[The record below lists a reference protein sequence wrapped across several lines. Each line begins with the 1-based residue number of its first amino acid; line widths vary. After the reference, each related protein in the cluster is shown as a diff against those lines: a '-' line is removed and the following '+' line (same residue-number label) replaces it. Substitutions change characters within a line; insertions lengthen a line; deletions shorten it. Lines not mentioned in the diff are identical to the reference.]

1 MKIYSIKEIVE
12 ATNSFLKPK
21 TKTLP
26 KKSKK
31 IKNIKLPPETE
42 SIIAEAESTILDENK
57 KRSLL
62 LKNEVLNVPRNSID
76 SFNYKIKIK
85 PEVKDHMI
93 NELYLY
99 LKKKVRKST
108 LKLIID
114 EQLEIKNLRNE
125 VNVLK
130 QTEAN
135 LKNSYQALK
144 NEHES
149 VLLDNE
155 NLEINKIQLNSE
167 INELRIGNEVLQ
179 NNVNE
184 VTENNNQL
192 DKKIVELKTDNN
204 VLHNNLNQVTENNKQ
219 LDKKTVELKN
229 DNNVLHNNLNQVTE
243 NNKQLNKKIVELK
256 NDNNVLHNNLNQV
269 TENNKQLDIENKD
282 LKGDFDKTKND
293 LNENIEKN
301 RSNETHNLELKNT
314 VSRYIVNTKKIQ
326 EKLDLAEKSNYLELE
341 AQTEKVKFY
350 QEDNVRLSGE
360 LLAAQK
366 KNATIKENLN
376 FIETEKEEISNKIKE
391 LNKSI
396 DEKTNIIPSNFIK
409 QNLVKTEEKTEILN
423 DKEQKSLDEVIN
435 RIFAKI

>member
-1 MKIYSIKEIVE
+1 MKIYSIKEIVK
-12 ATNSFLKPK
+12 ATNSFLNPE

-114 EQLEIKNLRNE
+114 EQLEIKNLKNK
-125 VNVLK
+125 VNILK
-130 QTEAN
+130 QNEAN

-149 VLLDNE
+149 VLLDNK

-179 NNVNE
+179 NNVNQ

-192 DKKIVELKTDNN
+192 DKKIVELK
-204 VLHNNLNQVTENNKQ
+204 
-219 LDKKTVELKN
+219 N
-229 DNNVLHNNLNQVTE
+229 DNNVLHNNLNEVTE
-243 NNKQLNKKIVELK
+243 NNKQLDKKIVELK

-326 EKLDLAEKSNYLELE
+326 EKLDLAEKSNYLKLE
-341 AQTEKVKFY
+341 TQTEKVKFY
-350 QEDNVRLSGE
+350 QEENVRLSSE
-360 LLAAQK
+360 LLAVQK
-366 KNATIKENLN
+366 KNTTIKENLN

-409 QNLVKTEEKTEILN
+409 QSLVKTEEKNETLN

>member
-1 MKIYSIKEIVE
+1 MKIYSIKEIVK
-12 ATNSFLKPK
+12 ATNSFLKPE

-31 IKNIKLPPETE
+31 IKDIKLPPKTE

-57 KRSLL
+57 KRLL
-62 LKNEVLNVPRNSID
+62 SLKNEVLNVPRNSID

-114 EQLEIKNLRNE
+114 EQLEIKNLKNK
-125 VNVLK
+125 VNILK

-135 LKNSYQALK
+135 LKKSYQVLK
-144 NEHES
+144 NDHES
-149 VLLDNE
+149 VLLDNK
-155 NLEINKIQLNSE
+155 NLEINKVQLNSE
-167 INELRIGNEVLQ
+167 INELRNNNEVLQ
-179 NNVNE
+179 KNLNQI
-184 VTENNNQL
+184 TENKEKLN
-192 DKKIVELKTDNN
+192 KEIVELKT
-204 VLHNNLNQVTENNKQ
+204 
-219 LDKKTVELKN
+219 
-229 DNNVLHNNLNQVTE
+229 
-243 NNKQLNKKIVELK
+243 
-256 NDNNVLHNNLNQV
+256 DNNVLHNNLNQV

-282 LKGDFDKTKND
+282 LKADFDKTKND

-301 RSNETHNLELKNT
+301 RSNEIHNSELKNT

-326 EKLDLAEKSNYLELE
+326 EKLDLTEKSINLKFE
-341 AQTEKVKFY
+341 AQTKKVKFY
-350 QEDNVRLSGE
+350 QEENVRLSSE
-360 LLAAQK
+360 LLAVQK
-366 KNATIKENLN
+366 KNITIKENLN

-409 QNLVKTEEKTEILN
+409 QNLVKTEEKTETLN

>member
-31 IKNIKLPPETE
+31 IKDIKLPPKTE

-57 KRSLL
+57 KRLL
-62 LKNEVLNVPRNSID
+62 SLKNEVLNVPRNSID

-114 EQLEIKNLRNE
+114 EQLEIKNLKNK
-125 VNVLK
+125 VNILK

-144 NEHES
+144 NDHES
-149 VLLDNE
+149 VLLDNK
-155 NLEINKIQLNSE
+155 NLEINKVQLNSE
-167 INELRIGNEVLQ
+167 INELRINNEVLQ
-179 NNVNE
+179 KNLNQI
-184 VTENNNQL
+184 TENKEKL
-192 DKKIVELKTDNN
+192 DKEIVELKSDNN
-204 VLHNNLNQVTENNKQ
+204 VLHNNLNQVAENNK
-219 LDKKTVELKN
+219 E
-229 DNNVLHNNLNQVTE
+229 
-243 NNKQLNKKIVELK
+243 
-256 NDNNVLHNNLNQV
+256 
-269 TENNKQLDIENKD
+269 LDIENKD
-282 LKGDFDKTKND
+282 LKADLNKTKND

-301 RSNETHNLELKNT
+301 RSNEIHNFELKNT

-326 EKLDLAEKSNYLELE
+326 EKLDLAEKSNYLKLE

-366 KNATIKENLN
+366 KNITIKENLN

-409 QNLVKTEEKTEILN
+409 QSLVKTEEKNETLN
-423 DKEQKSLDEVIN
+423 DNEQKSLDEVIN

>member
-1 MKIYSIKEIVE
+1 MKIYSIKEIVK
-12 ATNSFLKPK
+12 ATNSFLNPE

-114 EQLEIKNLRNE
+114 EQLEIKNLKNK
-125 VNVLK
+125 VNILK
-130 QTEAN
+130 QNEAN

-184 VTENNNQL
+184 VTENNKQL
-192 DKKIVELKTDNN
+192 DKKI
-204 VLHNNLNQVTENNKQ
+204 
-219 LDKKTVELKN
+219 VELKN

-243 NNKQLNKKIVELK
+243 NNNQLDKKIVELK
-256 NDNNVLHNNLNQV
+256 TNNNVLHNNLNEV

-326 EKLDLAEKSNYLELE
+326 EKLDLAEKSNYLKLE
-341 AQTEKVKFY
+341 TQTEKVKFY
-350 QEDNVRLSGE
+350 QDENVRLSSE
-360 LLAAQK
+360 LLAVQK
-366 KNATIKENLN
+366 KNTTIKENLN

-409 QNLVKTEEKTEILN
+409 QSLVKTEEKNETLN

>member
-1 MKIYSIKEIVE
+1 MKIYSIKEIVK
-12 ATNSFLKPK
+12 ATNSFLKPE

-57 KRSLL
+57 KRLL
-62 LKNEVLNVPRNSID
+62 SLKNEVLNVPRNSID

-114 EQLEIKNLRNE
+114 EQLEIKNLKNK
-125 VNVLK
+125 VNILK

-144 NEHES
+144 NDHES
-149 VLLDNE
+149 VLLDNK
-155 NLEINKIQLNSE
+155 NLEINKVQLNSE
-167 INELRIGNEVLQ
+167 INELRISNEVLQ
-179 NNVNE
+179 
-184 VTENNNQL
+184 
-192 DKKIVELKTDNN
+192 
-204 VLHNNLNQVTENNKQ
+204 NNLNQVTENNKQ
-219 LDKKTVELKN
+219 LDEV
-229 DNNVLHNNLNQVTE
+229 
-243 NNKQLNKKIVELK
+243 IVELK
-256 NDNNVLHNNLNQV
+256 TNNNALHNNLNQV

-282 LKGDFDKTKND
+282 LKADFDKTKND

-301 RSNETHNLELKNT
+301 RSNEIHNSELKNT

-326 EKLDLAEKSNYLELE
+326 EKLDLAEKSNYLKLE

-350 QEDNVRLSGE
+350 QEDNVRLSSE

-366 KNATIKENLN
+366 KNITIKENLN

-409 QNLVKTEEKTEILN
+409 QSLVKTEEKNETLN
-423 DKEQKSLDEVIN
+423 DNEQKSLDEVIN
-435 RIFAKI
+435 RIFSKI

>member
-1 MKIYSIKEIVE
+1 MKIYSIKEIVK
-12 ATNSFLKPK
+12 ATNSFLNPE

-31 IKNIKLPPETE
+31 IKNIKLPPKTK

-114 EQLEIKNLRNE
+114 EQLEIKNLKNK
-125 VNVLK
+125 VNILK
-130 QTEAN
+130 QNEAN

-179 NNVNE
+179 NNVNK

-192 DKKIVELKTDNN
+192 DKNIVELKTDNN
-204 VLHNNLNQVTENNKQ
+204 VLHNNLNQVTENN
-219 LDKKTVELKN
+219 N
-229 DNNVLHNNLNQVTE
+229 
-243 NNKQLNKKIVELK
+243 
-256 NDNNVLHNNLNQV
+256 
-269 TENNKQLDIENKD
+269 QLDIENKD

-301 RSNETHNLELKNT
+301 RSNEIHNLELKNT

-326 EKLDLAEKSNYLELE
+326 EKLDLAEKSNYLKLE

-350 QEDNVRLSGE
+350 QEENVRLSSE
-360 LLAAQK
+360 LLAVQK
-366 KNATIKENLN
+366 KNTTIKENLN
-376 FIETEKEEISNKIKE
+376 SIETEKEEISNKIKE

-409 QNLVKTEEKTEILN
+409 QSLVKTEEKTETLN
-423 DKEQKSLDEVIN
+423 DKEQKGLDEVIN

>member
-1 MKIYSIKEIVE
+1 MKIYSIKEIVK
-12 ATNSFLKPK
+12 ATNSFLNPE

-57 KRSLL
+57 KRSLS

-114 EQLEIKNLRNE
+114 EQLEIKNLRNK
-125 VNVLK
+125 VNILK

-135 LKNSYQALK
+135 LKNSYQTLK

-149 VLLDNE
+149 VLLDNK

-179 NNVNE
+179 NNVNK

-204 VLHNNLNQVTENNKQ
+204 VLHNNLNE
-219 LDKKTVELKN
+219 
-229 DNNVLHNNLNQVTE
+229 
-243 NNKQLNKKIVELK
+243 
-256 NDNNVLHNNLNQV
+256 V

-282 LKGDFDKTKND
+282 LKADFDKTKND
-293 LNENIEKN
+293 LNDNIEKN

-326 EKLDLAEKSNYLELE
+326 EKLDLAEKSNYLKLE
-341 AQTEKVKFY
+341 TQTEKVKFY
-350 QEDNVRLSGE
+350 QEENVRLSSE
-360 LLAAQK
+360 LLAVQK
-366 KNATIKENLN
+366 KNTTIKENLN

-409 QNLVKTEEKTEILN
+409 QSLVKTEEKNETLN

>member
-1 MKIYSIKEIVE
+1 MKIYSIKEIVK
-12 ATNSFLKPK
+12 ATNSFLNPE

-114 EQLEIKNLRNE
+114 EQLEIKNLKNK
-125 VNVLK
+125 VNILK
-130 QTEAN
+130 QNEAN

-179 NNVNE
+179 NNVNQ

-204 VLHNNLNQVTENNKQ
+204 VLHNNLNE
-219 LDKKTVELKN
+219 
-229 DNNVLHNNLNQVTE
+229 
-243 NNKQLNKKIVELK
+243 
-256 NDNNVLHNNLNQV
+256 V

-282 LKGDFDKTKND
+282 LKADLNKTKND

-326 EKLDLAEKSNYLELE
+326 EKLDLAEKSNYLKLE
-341 AQTEKVKFY
+341 TQTEKVKFY
-350 QEDNVRLSGE
+350 QEENVRLSSE
-360 LLAAQK
+360 LLAVQK
-366 KNATIKENLN
+366 KNTTIKENLN

-409 QNLVKTEEKTEILN
+409 QSLVKTEEKNETLN
-423 DKEQKSLDEVIN
+423 NKEQKSLDEVIN

>member
-1 MKIYSIKEIVE
+1 MKIYSIKEIVK
-12 ATNSFLKPK
+12 ATNSFLKPE
-21 TKTLP
+21 TKILQ

-31 IKNIKLPPETE
+31 IKDIKLPPETE

-57 KRSLL
+57 KRSLS

-114 EQLEIKNLRNE
+114 EQLEIKNLKNK
-125 VNVLK
+125 VNILK

-144 NEHES
+144 NDYES
-149 VLLDNE
+149 VLLDNK
-155 NLEINKIQLNSE
+155 NLEINKVQLNSE
-167 INELRIGNEVLQ
+167 INELRISNEVLQ
-179 NNVNE
+179 
-184 VTENNNQL
+184 
-192 DKKIVELKTDNN
+192 
-204 VLHNNLNQVTENNKQ
+204 
-219 LDKKTVELKN
+219 
-229 DNNVLHNNLNQVTE
+229 NNLNQVTE
-243 NNKQLNKKIVELK
+243 NNKQLNKVIVELK
-256 NDNNVLHNNLNQV
+256 IENNIQHNNLNQV
-269 TENNKQLDIENKD
+269 TESNKQLDIENKD
-282 LKGDFDKTKND
+282 LKADFDKTKND

-301 RSNETHNLELKNT
+301 RSNEIHNSELKNT

-326 EKLDLAEKSNYLELE
+326 EKLDLAEKSNYLKLE

-350 QEDNVRLSGE
+350 QEDNVRLSSE

-366 KNATIKENLN
+366 KNITIKENLN

-409 QNLVKTEEKTEILN
+409 QSLVKTEEKNETLN

>member
-1 MKIYSIKEIVE
+1 MKIYSIKEIVK
-12 ATNSFLKPK
+12 ATNSFLNPE

-57 KRSLL
+57 KRSLSL
-62 LKNEVLNVPRNSID
+62 NNEVLNVPRNSID

-114 EQLEIKNLRNE
+114 EQLEIKNLKNK
-125 VNVLK
+125 VNILK
-130 QTEAN
+130 QNEAN

-149 VLLDNE
+149 VLLDNK

-179 NNVNE
+179 NNVNQ

-204 VLHNNLNQVTENNKQ
+204 VLHNNLNQVTENN
-219 LDKKTVELKN
+219 N
-229 DNNVLHNNLNQVTE
+229 
-243 NNKQLNKKIVELK
+243 
-256 NDNNVLHNNLNQV
+256 
-269 TENNKQLDIENKD
+269 QLDIENKD

-301 RSNETHNLELKNT
+301 RSNEIHNLELKNT

-326 EKLDLAEKSNYLELE
+326 EKLDLAEKSNYLKLE
-341 AQTEKVKFY
+341 TQTEKVKFY
-350 QEDNVRLSGE
+350 QDENVRLSSE
-360 LLAAQK
+360 LLAVQK
-366 KNATIKENLN
+366 KNTTIKENLN

-409 QNLVKTEEKTEILN
+409 QSLVKTEEKNETLN
-423 DKEQKSLDEVIN
+423 NKEQKSLDEVIN

>member
-1 MKIYSIKEIVE
+1 MKIYSIKEIVK
-12 ATNSFLKPK
+12 ATNSFLNPE

-57 KRSLL
+57 KRSLS

-114 EQLEIKNLRNE
+114 EQLEIKNLKNK
-125 VNVLK
+125 VNILK

-149 VLLDNE
+149 VLLDNK

-184 VTENNNQL
+184 VTENNKQL

-219 LDKKTVELKN
+219 LD
-229 DNNVLHNNLNQVTE
+229 
-243 NNKQLNKKIVELK
+243 KKIVELK

-282 LKGDFDKTKND
+282 LKADFDKTKND

-326 EKLDLAEKSNYLELE
+326 EKLDLAEKSNYLKLE
-341 AQTEKVKFY
+341 TQTEKVKFY
-350 QEDNVRLSGE
+350 QDENVRLSSE
-360 LLAAQK
+360 LLAVQK
-366 KNATIKENLN
+366 KNTTIKENLN

-409 QNLVKTEEKTEILN
+409 QSLVKTEEKNETLN

>member
-1 MKIYSIKEIVE
+1 MKIYSIKEIVK
-12 ATNSFLKPK
+12 ATNSFLKSE

-31 IKNIKLPPETE
+31 IKDIKLPPETE

-57 KRSLL
+57 KRLL
-62 LKNEVLNVPRNSID
+62 SLKNEVLNVPRNSID

-114 EQLEIKNLRNE
+114 EQLEIKNLKNK
-125 VNVLK
+125 VNILK
-130 QTEAN
+130 KTEAN
-135 LKNSYQALK
+135 LKNSYQTLK
-144 NEHES
+144 NDHES
-149 VLLDNE
+149 VLLDNK
-155 NLEINKIQLNSE
+155 NLEINKVQLNSE
-167 INELRIGNEVLQ
+167 INELRISNEVLQ
-179 NNVNE
+179 
-184 VTENNNQL
+184 
-192 DKKIVELKTDNN
+192 
-204 VLHNNLNQVTENNKQ
+204 
-219 LDKKTVELKN
+219 
-229 DNNVLHNNLNQVTE
+229 NNLNQVTE
-243 NNKQLNKKIVELK
+243 NNKQLNKVIVELK
-256 NDNNVLHNNLNQV
+256 IENNIQHNNLNQV
-269 TENNKQLDIENKD
+269 GENNKELDIENKD
-282 LKGDFDKTKND
+282 LKADLDKTKND
-293 LNENIEKN
+293 LNKNIEKN
-301 RSNETHNLELKNT
+301 RSNEIHNSELKNT

-326 EKLDLAEKSNYLELE
+326 ERLDLAEKSNYLKLE

-350 QEDNVRLSGE
+350 QEDNVRLSSE

-366 KNATIKENLN
+366 KNITIKENLN

-409 QNLVKTEEKTEILN
+409 QSLVKTEEKNETLN
-423 DKEQKSLDEVIN
+423 DNEQKSLDEVIN
-435 RIFAKI
+435 RIFSKI

>member
-1 MKIYSIKEIVE
+1 MKIYSIKEIVK
-12 ATNSFLKPK
+12 ATNSFLNPE

-57 KRSLL
+57 KKSLS

-114 EQLEIKNLRNE
+114 EQLEIKNLRNK
-125 VNVLK
+125 VNILK

-135 LKNSYQALK
+135 LKNSYQTLK

-149 VLLDNE
+149 VLLDNK

-179 NNVNE
+179 NNVNK

-204 VLHNNLNQVTENNKQ
+204 VLHNNLNQVTENN
-219 LDKKTVELKN
+219 N
-229 DNNVLHNNLNQVTE
+229 
-243 NNKQLNKKIVELK
+243 
-256 NDNNVLHNNLNQV
+256 
-269 TENNKQLDIENKD
+269 QLDIENKD

-301 RSNETHNLELKNT
+301 RSNEIHNLELKNT

-326 EKLDLAEKSNYLELE
+326 EKLDLAEKSNYLKLE

-350 QEDNVRLSGE
+350 QEENVRLSSE
-360 LLAAQK
+360 LLAVQK
-366 KNATIKENLN
+366 KNTTIKENLN

-409 QNLVKTEEKTEILN
+409 QSLVKTEEKNETLN

>member
-31 IKNIKLPPETE
+31 IKDIKLPPKTE
-42 SIIAEAESTILDENK
+42 NIIAEAESAILDENK
-57 KRSLL
+57 KKPLL
-62 LKNEVLNVPRNSID
+62 LNNEAPNVPRHSID
-76 SFNYKIKIK
+76 SFNYKTKIK

-114 EQLEIKNLRNE
+114 EQLEIKNLRNK
-125 VNVLK
+125 VNILK

-135 LKNSYQALK
+135 LKNSYQTLK

-149 VLLDNE
+149 VLLDNK

-167 INELRIGNEVLQ
+167 INELRISNEVLQ
-179 NNVNE
+179 
-184 VTENNNQL
+184 
-192 DKKIVELKTDNN
+192 
-204 VLHNNLNQVTENNKQ
+204 
-219 LDKKTVELKN
+219 
-229 DNNVLHNNLNQVTE
+229 NNLNQVTE
-243 NNKQLNKKIVELK
+243 NNKQLNKVIVELK
-256 NDNNVLHNNLNQV
+256 TENNVHYNNLNQV

-282 LKGDFDKTKND
+282 LKVDFDKTKND
-293 LNENIEKN
+293 LNEYIEKN
-301 RSNETHNLELKNT
+301 RSNEIHNFELKNT

-326 EKLDLAEKSNYLELE
+326 EKLDLAEKSNYLKLE
-341 AQTEKVKFY
+341 AQTGKVKFY
-350 QEDNVRLSGE
+350 QEENVRLSSE
-360 LLAAQK
+360 LLAGQK
-366 KNATIKENLN
+366 KNTTIKENLN

-396 DEKTNIIPSNFIK
+396 DEKTNIITSNFTK
-409 QNLVKTEEKTEILN
+409 QDLVKTEEITETLN

>member
-1 MKIYSIKEIVE
+1 MKIYSIKEIVK
-12 ATNSFLKPK
+12 ATNSFLKPE
-21 TKTLP
+21 TKILQ

-31 IKNIKLPPETE
+31 INDIKLPPETE

-57 KRSLL
+57 KKSLS
-62 LKNEVLNVPRNSID
+62 LKNEVPNVPRNSID

-114 EQLEIKNLRNE
+114 EQFEIKNLKNR
-125 VNVLK
+125 VNILK

-144 NEHES
+144 NDHES
-149 VLLDNE
+149 VLLDNK
-155 NLEINKIQLNSE
+155 NLEINKVQLNSE

-179 NNVNE
+179 NN
-184 VTENNNQL
+184 
-192 DKKIVELKTDNN
+192 
-204 VLHNNLNQVTENNKQ
+204 LNHVTENNKQ
-219 LDKKTVELKN
+219 LDKV
-229 DNNVLHNNLNQVTE
+229 
-243 NNKQLNKKIVELK
+243 IVELK
-256 NDNNVLHNNLNQV
+256 TNNNALHNNLNQV

-282 LKGDFDKTKND
+282 LKADLNKTKND

-301 RSNETHNLELKNT
+301 RSNEIHNSELKNT
-314 VSRYIVNTKKIQ
+314 VSRYVVNTKKIQ
-326 EKLDLAEKSNYLELE
+326 EKLDLTEKSINLKFET
-341 AQTEKVKFY
+341 QTKKVKFY
-350 QEDNVRLSGE
+350 QEENVRLSSE
-360 LLAAQK
+360 LLAVQK
-366 KNATIKENLN
+366 KNTSINENLN

-409 QNLVKTEEKTEILN
+409 KSLVKTEEKNETLN

>member
-1 MKIYSIKEIVE
+1 MKIYSIKEIVK
-12 ATNSFLKPK
+12 ATNSFLNPE

-42 SIIAEAESTILDENK
+42 SIIAEAESTILDKNK
-57 KRSLL
+57 KRSLS

-114 EQLEIKNLRNE
+114 EQLEIKNLKNK
-125 VNVLK
+125 VNILK

-135 LKNSYQALK
+135 LKNSYQTLK
-144 NEHES
+144 NKHES
-149 VLLDNE
+149 ALLDNK

-167 INELRIGNEVLQ
+167 INELRIGNEVLKDNVNQ
-179 NNVNE
+179 VTENNKQLDKKIVELKTDNNVLHNNLNE

-204 VLHNNLNQVTENNKQ
+204 VLHNNLNE
-219 LDKKTVELKN
+219 
-229 DNNVLHNNLNQVTE
+229 
-243 NNKQLNKKIVELK
+243 
-256 NDNNVLHNNLNQV
+256 V

-282 LKGDFDKTKND
+282 LKADFDKTKND

-326 EKLDLAEKSNYLELE
+326 EKLDLAEKSNYLKLE
-341 AQTEKVKFY
+341 TQTEKVKFY
-350 QEDNVRLSGE
+350 QDENVRLSSE
-360 LLAAQK
+360 LLAVQK
-366 KNATIKENLN
+366 KNTTIKENLN

-409 QNLVKTEEKTEILN
+409 QSLVKTEEKNETLN

>member
-1 MKIYSIKEIVE
+1 MKIYSIKEIVK
-12 ATNSFLKPK
+12 ATNSFLNPE

-57 KRSLL
+57 KRSLSL
-62 LKNEVLNVPRNSID
+62 NNEVLNVPLNSID

-114 EQLEIKNLRNE
+114 EQLEIKNLKNK
-125 VNVLK
+125 VNILK

-135 LKNSYQALK
+135 LKNSYQTLK

-149 VLLDNE
+149 ALLDNK

-179 NNVNE
+179 NNLNQ

-204 VLHNNLNQVTENNKQ
+204 VLHNNLNE
-219 LDKKTVELKN
+219 
-229 DNNVLHNNLNQVTE
+229 
-243 NNKQLNKKIVELK
+243 
-256 NDNNVLHNNLNQV
+256 V

-282 LKGDFDKTKND
+282 LKADFDKTKND

-301 RSNETHNLELKNT
+301 RSNEIHNLELKNT

-326 EKLDLAEKSNYLELE
+326 EKLDLAEKSNYLKLE

-350 QEDNVRLSGE
+350 QEDNVRLSSE

-366 KNATIKENLN
+366 KNITIKENLN

-409 QNLVKTEEKTEILN
+409 QNLVKTEEKTETLN